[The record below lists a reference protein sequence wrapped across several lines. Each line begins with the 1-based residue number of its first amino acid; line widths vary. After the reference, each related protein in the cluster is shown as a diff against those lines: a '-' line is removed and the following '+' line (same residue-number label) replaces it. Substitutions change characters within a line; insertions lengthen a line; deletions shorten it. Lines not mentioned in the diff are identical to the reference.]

1 MKTQHEA
8 AVRIQNRLGLHARP
22 AAEFVK
28 LASRFQAEVWVEKDE
43 MEVNGKSIM
52 GVMMLAAEAGASIRI
67 RAMGSDAA
75 IAVDSLIDLVQS
87 GFSEELVPDIGEDGA
102 R

>member
-1 MKTQHEA
+1 MRHEA

-28 LASRFQAEVWVEKDE
+28 LASRFRAEVWVEKDE

-67 RAMGSDAA
+67 RAMGSDAEN
-75 IAVDSLIDLVQS
+75 AVDSLTELVLS
-87 GFSEELVPDIGEDGA
+87 GFSEELDPDADMDGFA
-102 R
+102 

>member
-1 MKTQHEA
+1 MRHEA

-28 LASRFQAEVWVEKDE
+28 LASRFRAEVWVEKDE

-67 RAMGSDAA
+67 RAMGSDAEN
-75 IAVDSLIDLVQS
+75 AVDSLTELVLS
-87 GFSEELVPDIGEDGA
+87 GFSEELDPDADMDGLA
-102 R
+102 

>member
-1 MKTQHEA
+1 MQHEA
-8 AVRIQNRLGLHARP
+8 AVRIRNRLGLHARP

-28 LASRFQAEVWVEKDE
+28 LASRFRAEVWVEKDE

-67 RAMGSDAA
+67 RAMGSDAEN
-75 IAVDSLIDLVQS
+75 AVDSLTELVLS
-87 GFSEELVPDIGEDGA
+87 GFSEELAPDADADGLA
-102 R
+102 